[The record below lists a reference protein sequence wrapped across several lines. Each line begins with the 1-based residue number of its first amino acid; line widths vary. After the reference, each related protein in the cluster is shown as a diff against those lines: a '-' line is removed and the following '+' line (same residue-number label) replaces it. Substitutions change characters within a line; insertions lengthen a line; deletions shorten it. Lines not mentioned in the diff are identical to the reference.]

1 MDFCIIIVWMY
12 LNAQVIFRI
21 DNFDQ
26 EEAIKLLENVK
37 NEADS
42 SLTDSD
48 AQIIADMTEQ
58 IELFDFISA
67 AETLK
72 KWRGDVQ

>member
-1 MDFCIIIVWMY
+1 M
-12 LNAQVIFRI
+12 LQKLAAAI